1 MVKRLLLLSLCVM
14 SVSIIASESKP
25 VMQPSGSQQ
34 FDQQSPLLELQQAG
48 ASTTE
53 KKLDKCSQLMTT
65 LVVLTSGC
73 ATMIIGSQQEDRRLI
88 VFGVMSTLSALNL
101 ARHINKR

>member
-14 SVSIIASESKP
+14 SVSIIASESTP
-25 VMQPSGSQQ
+25 IIPAPNL
-34 FDQQSPLLELQQAG
+34 QQSALRELQQAG

-53 KKLDKCSQLMTT
+53 KKLDKCSRLMTT

-88 VFGVMSTLSALNL
+88 AFGVMSTLSALNL